1 MPTDRRTSNL
11 ARTIALGTTA
21 TAVVSVPILG
31 PLVLKTQENAEHYDT
46 AITPPGYAF
55 AVWAP
60 IFAGIVAN
68 AAQAALPS
76 RSGLPENR
84 ETGWPLAGAYALN
97 TVWSVAAQ
105 SDRFGYTPA
114 LLPAAVALTGVAYR
128 RIQSIPSD
136 KDSIAS
142 VSTGLLLGW
151 TGLAATVNL
160 SVGTQ
165 LLGADA
171 TSKPSVV
178 ASTLAAVGAAG
189 TLAAVIGRSRRGY
202 VPLAAASAWGLLTTA
217 VDARRTATTRSGT
230 AIGAAVILATTAAR
244 ALRCSRRTWWKTVS

>member
-1 MPTDRRTSNL
+1 MSTDQRTSDL
-11 ARTIALGTTA
+11 ARSIALGTAA
-21 TAVVSVPILG
+21 TAVVGVPTLG
-31 PLVLKTQENAEHYDT
+31 PLVLKTRENVEHYDT

-60 IFAGIVAN
+60 IFAGVVAN
-68 AAQAALPS
+68 AAQAALPGRS
-76 RSGLPENR
+76 RLPENR
-84 ETGWPLAGAYALN
+84 KTGWPLAGAYALN
-97 TVWSVAAQ
+97 TAWSVAAQ

-160 SVGTQ
+160 SAGTQ
-165 LLGADA
+165 LLGTDA
-171 TSKPSVV
+171 TSKTSVV
-178 ASTLAAVGAAG
+178 GSTLAALGAAG
-189 TLAAVIGRSRRGY
+189 VLAAAVGRSRRGY
-202 VPLAAASAWGLLTTA
+202 LPLAASSAWGLLTTA
-217 VDARRTATTRSGT
+217 ADGRRTVTARVGT
-230 AIGAAVILATTAAR
+230 AVGAAAVLAAASAKAFR
-244 ALRCSRRTWWKTVS
+244 LRRRR

>member
-1 MPTDRRTSNL
+1 MPTDRRTSDL
-11 ARTIALGTTA
+11 ARSIALGTTA
-21 TAVVSVPILG
+21 AAVVSVPTLG
-31 PLVLKTQENAEHYDT
+31 PLVLKTRENVERYDT

-68 AAQAALPS
+68 AAQAALTGRS
-76 RSGLPENR
+76 RLPENR
-84 ETGWPLAGAYALN
+84 KTGWPLAGAYALN
-97 TVWSVAAQ
+97 TAWSVAAQ

-136 KDSIAS
+136 KESIAS

-160 SVGTQ
+160 SAGTQ

-171 TSKPSVV
+171 TSKTSVV
-178 ASTLAAVGAAG
+178 GATLAALGATG
-189 TLAAVIGRSRRGY
+189 VLAAAVGRSRGGY
-202 VPLAAASAWGLLTTA
+202 LPLAASSAWGLLTTA
-217 VDARRTATTRSGT
+217 ADERRTVTARVGT
-230 AIGAAVILATTAAR
+230 AVGATAVLATASAR
-244 ALRCSRRTWWKTVS
+244 AFRLGRRK